1 MHYPAHGCVSCM
13 RVSMNALQPSVCPR
27 SDFCYLYVC
36 SIDDTSTY
44 ACIHM
49 YKTKTH
55 ASIHTFARHVGRGR
69 CGYYTQRHTHATDT
83 EKERE
88 SQDAHAYEHA
98 RAHAYERAHA
108 HTCTQT
114 VLHTLGTGR
123 LPRVSW
129 PFRTAVSTA
138 DNGRAFQAS
147 NMA

>member
-1 MHYPAHGCVSCM
+1 MHTHVQNKNTCM
-13 RVSMNALQPSVCPR
+13 NSYIRETRWPWALR
-27 SDFCYLYVC
+27 LLY
-36 SIDDTSTY
+36 
-44 ACIHM
+44 
-49 YKTKTH
+49 TKTH
-55 ASIHTFARHVGRGR
+55 TQQ
-69 CGYYTQRHTHATDT
+69 TQR
-83 EKERE
+83 KRE
-88 SQDAHAYEHA
+88 SQDAHEYEHA

-108 HTCTQT
+108 HTRTQT

>member
-1 MHYPAHGCVSCM
+1 MHQFIHS
-13 RVSMNALQPSVCPR
+13 R
-27 SDFCYLYVC
+27 
-36 SIDDTSTY
+36 DTL
-44 ACIHM
+44 AVGVAAIIH
-49 YKTKTH
+49 KD
-55 ASIHTFARHVGRGR
+55 IHTQQ
-69 CGYYTQRHTHATDT
+69 TQR
-83 EKERE
+83 KRE
-88 SQDAHAYEHA
+88 SQDAHEYEHA

>member
-1 MHYPAHGCVSCM
+1 MHEFIHS
-13 RVSMNALQPSVCPR
+13 R
-27 SDFCYLYVC
+27 
-36 SIDDTSTY
+36 DTL
-44 ACIHM
+44 AVGFAAIIH
-49 YKTKTH
+49 KD
-55 ASIHTFARHVGRGR
+55 
-69 CGYYTQRHTHATDT
+69 THATDT

-108 HTCTQT
+108 HTRTQT

>member
-1 MHYPAHGCVSCM
+1 MLFSQAFVLGLTSVTYTCVQSMIHLRMHAYTCTKQKHMHEFIHS
-13 RVSMNALQPSVCPR
+13 R
-27 SDFCYLYVC
+27 
-36 SIDDTSTY
+36 DTL
-44 ACIHM
+44 AVGFAAIIH
-49 YKTKTH
+49 KD
-55 ASIHTFARHVGRGR
+55 
-69 CGYYTQRHTHATDT
+69 THATDT

-108 HTCTQT
+108 HTRTQT